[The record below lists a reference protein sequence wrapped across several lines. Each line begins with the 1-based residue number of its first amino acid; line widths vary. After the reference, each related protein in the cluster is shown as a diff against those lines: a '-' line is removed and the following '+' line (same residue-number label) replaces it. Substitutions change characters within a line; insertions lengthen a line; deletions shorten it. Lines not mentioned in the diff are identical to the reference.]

1 MRKIIIT
8 ENQFKTVIDKFI
20 NEATYGSPKE
30 ERDEIEYNVNK
41 SFSSGQYKI
50 KDSNEIDSAI
60 LDFQKRMSPN
70 GSYVIEII
78 SSESKVPNRGGLKP
92 GELSLKRA
100 EEIKR
105 YIDSKG
111 LNNIQTKVTSLG
123 AQGPEWEPSKGAF
136 FQGYTDNQYVRLKL
150 LGSSPKDN
158 PCLVDLQ
165 IIVDYKGSQGVTYP
179 YHQCDEAL
187 FKMFANGVPV
197 KLDGGGGDFI
207 NLNNQSDGGPRI
219 VNLKISGDDVSQI
232 LKTQKDKI
240 NFTLQCFTDTEGG
253 CHSDPLHV
261 TIKNNQGKILLNP
274 TFITIGKRMK
284 FGQWLNLMVTD
295 SCGVPISYNKA
306 SNAEIQNPDEKFLTD
321 YRKSKEKIKLV
332 SSDKEGEY
340 YTSESLSQIYSLVD
354 NGIVRIPKDSI
365 QKYEQR
371 ISSLNNKPWSSI
383 VDSWTISDKQMKEIE
398 NITKNLKSNQNMIA
412 TK

>member
-8 ENQFKTVIDKFI
+8 ESQFKTVIDKFI

-30 ERDEIEYNVNK
+30 ERDEIEYNINK

-50 KDSNEIDSAI
+50 KDSNEIDNAI
-60 LDFQKRMSPN
+60 LDFQKRMSPT

-165 IIVDYKGSQGVTYP
+165 IIVDYKGSPGVKYP
-179 YHQCDEAL
+179 HHKCDEAL
-187 FKMFANGVPV
+187 FKMFANGIPV
-197 KLDGGGGDFI
+197 KNDGGGDVI
-207 NLNNQSDGGPRI
+207 DLNNLSDGGARI
-219 VNLKISGDDVSQI
+219 VNLKISGEDVPQI

-240 NFTLQCFTDTEGG
+240 NFTLQCMTDLSEG
-253 CHSDPLHV
+253 CHSDPLHI
-261 TIKNNQGKILLNP
+261 TIKNSQGKILLNP

-295 SCGVPISYNKA
+295 SCGVPISYNEA
-306 SNAEIQNPDEKFLTD
+306 SNAEIQNPDEKFLSD
-321 YRKSKEKIKLV
+321 YKKSKEKIKLV
-332 SSDKEGEY
+332 SSDKKGEM
-340 YTSESLSQIYSLVD
+340 YTSESLAIIFALVID
-354 NGIVRIPKDSI
+354 GIIRIPKDSI
-365 QKYEQR
+365 QKYSQQ
-371 ISSLNNKPWSSI
+371 INAFNNKPWQYL
-383 VDSWTISDKQMKEIE
+383 VDLWEISDKQMKEIE